1 MRVSSDSIAHLAA
14 SLAKAQLELV
24 NPPKTLTACLDHGRH
39 GGPAPSYRYAPL
51 SAGLDIVRK
60 TLCKHELAVIQT
72 THVDRDSAMVLLT
85 TTLAHGSGEWISAHW
100 PVCRSTDIAH
110 PKVMGAALTY
120 ARRYGLFTL
129 VGLAGEDDLD
139 GPELAPVERGES
151 ARAVAQSRGAAAVA
165 ETAAMECVEPPPP
178 MQPPER
184 CFDEGPPVAVSGADD
199 RADVEPEARPAISPA
214 TDPPWPRR
222 RNGRTRPPRQRIRPT
237 LSRDP
242 LRELGRVD
250 STDALLRWALAILPL
265 RNRLA
270 DGARASLDEAF
281 LARADAL
288 GTDPELLLA
297 FRADPASMD
306 AEKLGPAAPTEG
318 NVHAAQ

>member
-1 MRVSSDSIAHLAA
+1 MRASSDSIAHLAA

-24 NPPKTLTACLDHGRH
+24 NPPKTLTACLDDGRH
-39 GGPAPSYRYAPL
+39 GGPAQSYRYAPL

-100 PVCRSTDIAH
+100 PVCRSSDIAH

-151 ARAVAQSRGAAAVA
+151 ARAGGRSRGAVAVA
-165 ETAAMECVEPPPP
+165 VAMEAVEPPPMP
-178 MQPPER
+178 PPER
-184 CFDEGPPVAVSGADD
+184 CFDEGPPVAASGAGDCT
-199 RADVEPEARPAISPA
+199 AAGETEARAAIAPA
-214 TDPPWPRR
+214 TDRPWPRR
-222 RNGRTRPPRQRIRPT
+222 RNGRTRPPRQRIRSI

-242 LRELGRVD
+242 LRDLSRVD
-250 STDALLRWALAILPL
+250 SDDALLRWALAILPL

-297 FRADPASMD
+297 FRADPGFMH
-306 AEKLGPAAPTEG
+306 AEKLGPAAPTGG